1 MNTPVRLGI
10 KIARPLIFRKFRGN
24 ARVPKWEII
33 NYVEKEHC
41 KGVRE
46 LDVNEKQIVNDAL
59 ISLREEGLADNPEH
73 GYWSFLTTT
82 ESEYPKMIEKP
93 QRQVTTSGV
102 ENIAPER
109 TIGSGKSSVYLYY
122 YPKYQESA
130 ESKGKKVWECK
141 IGKTIHGK
149 PQARIGEQTTG
160 LPESPKIGLHIKTD
174 WSKKIEGIIHDI
186 LKVRGKHIE
195 EAPGREWF
203 LTSPSEVEEIYKF
216 IGESPRENTLNG

>member
-1 MNTPVRLGI
+1 MNTSEKLGI
-10 KIARPLIFRKFRGN
+10 KIARPLILERFTGQP
-24 ARVPKWEII
+24 RVPTRAII
-33 NYVEKEHC
+33 NHVEKEHC

-46 LDVNEKQIVNDAL
+46 LSANEKMIVSDAL
-59 ISLREEGLADNPEH
+59 ISLRKEGLADNPER

-82 ESEYPKMIEKP
+82 ESEDPKMIEKP
-93 QRQVTTSGV
+93 QRQVATSGV

-109 TIGSGKSSVYLYY
+109 TIGSGKGSVYLYY

-174 WSKKIEGIIHDI
+174 RYEKIERILHDI
-186 LKVRGKHIE
+186 LKVRGRYVDG
-195 EAPGREWF
+195 APGKEWF
-203 LTSPSEVEEIYKF
+203 LTSPSEVEEIYKS
-216 IGESPRENTLNG
+216 IGESSCENTLDG